1 MRERASGA
9 GKGSRTGGPW
19 GLGLLLGL
27 ALVMA
32 PAYGQ
37 NPEFNLT
44 QAQQGGGYGLPSENT
59 AMALSV
65 LGSVAAVAIVFS
77 ENAWIAVAGLSFAP
91 SLGFMYGG
99 CWGRGMLSAGLRLGA
114 TIAMVAV
121 ALSNDGPGY
130 ALGYGWV
137 GLMAASLVYDLATVR
152 SSVRKHNAAI
162 MARRGP
168 KVGVSPFAM
177 RKGGGVQVSLSF

>member
-99 CWGRGMLSAGLRLGA
+99 CWGRGM
-114 TIAMVAV
+114 
-121 ALSNDGPGY
+121 
-130 ALGYGWV
+130 
-137 GLMAASLVYDLATVR
+137 MAASLVYDLATVR